1 MLTDERILWTSSSE
15 GFQKCQEFER
25 NQFDS
30 PIDVSS
36 SVFFLKNGKYL
47 SKSEL
52 ENMYQKKNMNLENRK
67 IELKSGIGASLRSSN
82 V

>member
-30 PIDVSS
+30 PFDVSS

-52 ENMYQKKNMNLENRK
+52 ENMYQKKKHESRK
-67 IELKSGIGASLRSSN
+67 QKKKS
-82 V
+82 

>member
-1 MLTDERILWTSSSE
+1 MKEFCERHPQRVSRSVKNSKEINLILHLM
-15 GFQKCQEFER
+15 F
-25 NQFDS
+25 
-30 PIDVSS
+30 PA
-36 SVFFLKNGKYL
+36 VFSFLKNGKYL

-67 IELKSGIGASLRSSN
+67 KELKSGIGASLRSSN